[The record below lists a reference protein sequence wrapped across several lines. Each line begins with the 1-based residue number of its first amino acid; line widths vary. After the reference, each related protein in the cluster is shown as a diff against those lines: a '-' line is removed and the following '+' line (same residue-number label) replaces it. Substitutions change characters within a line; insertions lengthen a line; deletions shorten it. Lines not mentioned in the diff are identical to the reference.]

1 MRFLFYAK
9 TNGVETLFYDSE
21 SGSID
26 QTIIS
31 PKIKLE
37 LSKAGTLEFTIL
49 PNHPMF
55 DSFQKLKT
63 YVRVMMDD
71 YELFRGRVLQI
82 EDSTY
87 FERNIQCEGDLAYL
101 IDSLQYPDKT
111 ESKTSVSNITK
122 NNRGYRG
129 DIPSDKL
136 QDYPIQTVTVD
147 TVDLLSESSEHESA
161 YTHFVRYIT
170 VHNNQMEPEK
180 RFTAGNMT
188 IDNKDVERDFT
199 STSYRNTKSAFDSDL
214 IRYTGGFL
222 QTRKENGVVY
232 IDYLKE
238 PLIESTQ
245 KIVLGINIV
254 DLQKKVSGSEI
265 FTRLIPVGNKQLTIG
280 SVNGGVDYIQNDAG
294 YAKYG
299 AIYRT
304 ENFSVNT
311 PADLM
316 SLGEQYM
323 ETHYKDDPI
332 NFTIKAIDMNMIDGS
347 IDAIRLGSTVNVVS
361 EPHGIDL
368 ELIVTSIEYD
378 IQNPENNTYEIGDAS
393 ETLSSKANNDGLETA
408 EAVSSASTAGHS
420 AQAGVQD
427 LETTVNRHAASIA
440 DQADGLFS
448 LKADTLKI
456 DSRLIQIESDML
468 QIKTKAISIEA
479 STVGIIADYINLG
492 DGRIILTSD
501 MTADYSVQTFGNV
514 YFAAGEVTVGGNL
527 GAGSFSDGNLSISGG
542 NVSHATSIYSNHY
555 YVYSDWDDED
565 GYSGVTELSNAV
577 ASFGQAVPDGQ
588 GRISIPYN
596 TLTTQNAG
604 TITFNMADTAWYA
617 GQVSAF
623 KTAVSTALG
632 NAIWNAST
640 KPTQIYAYLNTSTKK
655 LTIQSAVAKI
665 SYPGEQSPTD
675 VSISLP
681 NLDVSTVLTSYYN
694 SVKVDSISASD
705 VPSGTTRVGNIEV
718 TATASNNETKTAIA
732 ALTKTTYSYLDGST
746 VKTDNCVDVTLDGR
760 TIGRINTQSVYSA
773 GQNSVNVTS
782 GVWSGGSNTYS
793 PSAGTGSPLTVS
805 LSTTVTKNS
814 QVDHNAEV
822 KIYAANNGGTPAATG
837 AVTELYLKTDSGHAY
852 ISKEDTT
859 PSGTSDTKVVAY
871 ASIPQSNRSVS
882 TLGAI
887 TLTASDIST
896 STKYPLITYDDS
908 STENN
913 HSISIDA
920 SAVYNAVTLTK
931 SWAIEASPWAN
942 DPNGEYLSNTL
953 TVTASNKEKAS
964 QAIRLLQGEWGTDPG
979 ASMYNKKYV
988 YMVAHATAT
997 GASYRRARTLI
1008 NGASVF
1014 NRGQNNVSVV
1024 KGSWSSGAI
1033 DFVPSYGTA
1042 TGRSASVNLTAGTQT
1057 WANNVCTFNVLDG
1070 GDNTGL
1076 TCTIDASDIYTA
1088 GANDITL
1095 TKSWNS
1101 SAPNT
1106 AVSNTLTVTPSSTAS
1121 PATQLVRLYQDPSVH
1136 PDNDSN
1142 KYYVYILDS
1151 VSLSSDPHRV
1161 ARLVVNATERYEAG
1175 QNSVNVTASGWGNG
1189 SNTYSPSAGTGSS
1202 MTVVL
1207 STDVAKRSSDQATVY
1222 VNASTNGGAVSLTGA
1237 VQDLYLKTDSNYA
1250 YISKSSNPPTG
1261 TSDPNV
1267 VLFTALPVSPSANV
1281 NVVKGTW
1288 DEGSITFSPSSGSG
1302 SSQTLS
1308 LTHSLD
1314 RSSTWPN
1321 SGTSIAYLRTMDGAT
1336 RVLNTPVYLKEDGQY
1351 AYIST
1356 SSAQPSYDSSSVI
1369 ARVGL
1374 SSTPHVDHV
1383 GEITLTTSDVGE
1395 DDLVKTG
1402 IVYFTNS
1409 VADFAEVH
1417 IDTSG
1422 ISIPSGQGVS
1432 VTGVSIRNVA
1442 WTVSGHTFGI
1452 PIRINYSDGT
1462 SDSSFKIYINVDVDD
1477 YDSDA
1482 HTYLVYGYGSSYG
1495 QYTGGSY
1502 EFSPTEARGD
1512 ITLRSNTY
1520 VSSPQP
1526 WNESDMIATGVTKYY
1541 VITATPGGKTY
1552 GIKVEGY

>member
-31 PKIKLE
+31 PKINLE

-87 FERNIQCEGDLAYL
+87 FERSIQCEGDLAYL

-111 ESKTSVSNITK
+111 ESKTSVANVTKSNS
-122 NNRGYRG
+122 RYRG
-129 DIPSDKL
+129 DIPADKL
-136 QDYPIQTVTVD
+136 QDYPFQTVTVD

-170 VHNNQMEPEK
+170 IHNNQMEPEK
-180 RFTAGNMT
+180 RFTVGNMT

-199 STSYRNTKSAFDSDL
+199 STNYRNTKSAFDSDL

-222 QTRKENGVVY
+222 QTRKENGIVY

-238 PLIESTQ
+238 PLIESNQ

-254 DLQKKVSGSEI
+254 DLQKKVSGSDI
-265 FTRLIPVGNKQLTIG
+265 FTRLVPVGNKQLTIG
-280 SVNGGVDYIQNDAG
+280 SVNEGVDYIQNDDG
-294 YAKYG
+294 YSKYG
-299 AIYRT
+299 AIYRP
-304 ENFSVNT
+304 ENFSVND
-311 PADLM
+311 PNDLKD
-316 SLGEQYM
+316 LGEQYM

-408 EAVSSASTAGHS
+408 EAVSSASAAGHS

-427 LETTVNRHAASIA
+427 LEATVNRHAASIA

-501 MTADYSVQTFGNV
+501 LNADYSVQTFGDV
-514 YFAAGEVTVGGNL
+514 YFAAGDVTVGGNL

-577 ASFGQAVPDGQ
+577 ASFGNSTSDGQ

-632 NAIWNAST
+632 DAIWNAST
-640 KPTQIYAYLNTSTKK
+640 KPTQIYAYLNTSTKQ

-681 NLDVSTVLTSYYN
+681 NLDVSAALNSYYN
-694 SVKVDSISASD
+694 SVTVDSISASD

-718 TATASNNETKTAIA
+718 TATASNNNTKTAIV
-732 ALTKTTYSYLDGST
+732 ALAKTTYSYLDGST
-746 VKTDNCVDVTLDGR
+746 AKTDNCVDVTLDGR

-793 PSAGTGSPLTVS
+793 PSSGTGSPLTVS

-814 QVDHNAEV
+814 QANHNAEV
-822 KIYAANNGGTPAATG
+822 KIYASNNGGTPAVTG
-837 AVTELYLKTDSGHAY
+837 AVTELYLKTDSGYAY

-859 PSGTSDTKVVAY
+859 PSGTSDAKVVAY

-887 TLTASDIST
+887 TLTAYDIST

-920 SAVYNAVTLTK
+920 SAVYNAVTVN
-931 SWAIEASPWAN
+931 SISASPLSSSSTRAN
-942 DPNGEYLSNTL
+942 V
-953 TVTASNKEKAS
+953 TVTA
-964 QAIRLLQGEWGTDPG
+964 
-979 ASMYNKKYV
+979 
-988 YMVAHATAT
+988 
-997 GASYRRARTLI
+997 
-1008 NGASVF
+1008 
-1014 NRGQNNVSVV
+1014 
-1024 KGSWSSGAI
+1024 
-1033 DFVPSYGTA
+1033 
-1042 TGRSASVNLTAGTQT
+1042 
-1057 WANNVCTFNVLDG
+1057 
-1070 GDNTGL
+1070 
-1076 TCTIDASDIYTA
+1076 
-1088 GANDITL
+1088 
-1095 TKSWNS
+1095 
-1101 SAPNT
+1101 
-1106 AVSNTLTVTPSSTAS
+1106 TAS
-1121 PATQLVRLYQDPSVH
+1121 NSETETA
-1136 PDNDSN
+1136 
-1142 KYYVYILDS
+1142 S
-1151 VSLSSDPHRV
+1151 VSLAKTTYSYLDGSTSKTDNCVDVSLDGTVIGRISTQSV
-1161 ARLVVNATERYEAG
+1161 YSAG
-1175 QNSVNVTASGWGNG
+1175 QNSVNVIKDYWSSG
-1189 SNTYSPSAGTGSS
+1189 STIYSTSAGSGSS
-1202 MTVVL
+1202 MDLDLTTTV
-1207 STDVAKRSSDQATVY
+1207 SSGSNNSAVVY
-1222 VNASTNGGAVSLTGA
+1222 VKASTNGGTAEQTGLTRN
-1237 VQDLYLKTDSNYA
+1237 LYLKTDSSYA
-1250 YISKSSNPPTG
+1250 YISKANSSPSG
-1261 TSDPNV
+1261 TSDSNV
-1267 VLFTALPVSPSANV
+1267 V
-1281 NVVKGTW
+1281 
-1288 DEGSITFSPSSGSG
+1288 
-1302 SSQTLS
+1302 
-1308 LTHSLD
+1308 
-1314 RSSTWPN
+1314 
-1321 SGTSIAYLRTMDGAT
+1321 AY
-1336 RVLNTPVYLKEDGQY
+1336 TP
-1351 AYIST
+1351 I
-1356 SSAQPSYDSSSVI
+1356 SSVN
-1369 ARVGL
+1369 
-1374 SSTPHVDHV
+1374 TYVDYV
-1383 GEITLTTSDVGE
+1383 SDVTITNSDIGE
-1395 DDLVKTG
+1395 DNLETYGMAYYSNGYAVPVT
-1402 IVYFTNS
+1402 VY
-1409 VADFAEVH
+1409 V
-1417 IDTSG
+1417 DTSG
-1422 ISIPSGQGVS
+1422 ISVPSGQGVS
-1432 VTGVSIRNVA
+1432 ATSVVIRNTSF
-1442 WTVSGHTFGI
+1442 TVNGHTFGI
-1452 PIRINYSDGT
+1452 PIKINYSDGT
-1462 SDSSFKIYINVDVDD
+1462 SDSSFRIYVTVDVDD
-1477 YDSDA
+1477 YDDTDHDYRVYCYGASYNNGGHYTFIPTDAFGDVDINVSVASNASYSDA
-1482 HTYLVYGYGSSYG
+1482 DRVDEVRVGYNKVY
-1495 QYTGGSY
+1495 T
-1502 EFSPTEARGD
+1502 
-1512 ITLRSNTY
+1512 
-1520 VSSPQP
+1520 
-1526 WNESDMIATGVTKYY
+1526 
-1541 VITATPGGKTY
+1541 ITAAPSSDIYKIAVLGRT
-1552 GIKVEGY
+1552 